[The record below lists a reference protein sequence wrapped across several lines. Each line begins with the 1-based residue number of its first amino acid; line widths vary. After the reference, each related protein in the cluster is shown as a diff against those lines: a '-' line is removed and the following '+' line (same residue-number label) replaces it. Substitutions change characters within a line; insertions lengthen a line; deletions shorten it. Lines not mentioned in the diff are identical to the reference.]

1 MDKKFKWLL
10 KQALK
15 VREARIFL
23 YYVIISCQTFN
34 HGYVPGEPHAT
45 AFHAG
50 QRSIGLMLF
59 DAIIEIDPVLFTK
72 MRAEYYEFITPAK
85 KEDK

>member
-1 MDKKFKWLL
+1 MDKKFKWML

-15 VREARIFL
+15 VRETRVFL
-23 YYVIISCQTFN
+23 YFVLAECCHAFN
-34 HGYVPGEPHAT
+34 HGYVPGDASAT

-72 MRAEYYEFITPAK
+72 MRAEYYEFITPK

>member
-15 VREARIFL
+15 TREVRIFV
-23 YYVIISCQTFN
+23 YYGIDQCKTFS
-34 HGYVPGEPHAT
+34 HGFVPGDPQAT

-59 DAIIEIDPVLFTK
+59 EQIVEADPVLYTK

>member
-1 MDKKFKWLL
+1 MDKKFKWML

-23 YYVIISCQTFN
+23 YYVLTDCCQTFN
-34 HGYVPGEPHAT
+34 HGYVPGEPSAT
-45 AFHAG
+45 TFHAG
-50 QRSIGLMLF
+50 QRSIGLAIF

-72 MRAEYYEFITPAK
+72 MRAEYYEFITTK